1 MAQQHINT
9 GSSPNDGTGDPL
21 RTAFIKTEENF
32 TELFASGTFPFT
44 GSAIITGSLIVT
56 GSVRLNGSQGNF
68 ICDNIQASKVGAFLT
83 DGEYI
88 DLTSGQVRVYAD
100 NLEHIRVT
108 GSENPRSV
116 IINPNNEDIDFTVKG
131 AGSANLIHANAG
143 TNRVGIHTN
152 SPQET
157 LHVNGK
163 VKADSYRGDL
173 PTGDTGLSTGEF
185 FITSSEYFGAS
196 APYID
201 IICIKS

>member
-56 GSVRLNGSQGNF
+56 GSIRLSGSEGNF
-68 ICDNIQASKVGAFLT
+68 ICDNIQTNRVEAFAT
-83 DGEYI
+83 SGEYI
-88 DLTSGQVRVYAD
+88 DFDSGQIKMYAD
-100 NLEHIRVT
+100 NLEHLRIT
-108 GSENPRSV
+108 DASPRSV
-116 IINPNNEDIDFTVKG
+116 IINPNNENIDFSVRG
-131 AGSANLIHANAG
+131 ASSYIIFSDAS

-152 SPQET
+152 NPQET

-163 VKADSYRGDL
+163 VKADTYRGDL
-173 PTGDTGLSTGEF
+173 PTGDAGLSTGEF
-185 FITSSEYFGAS
+185 FVTSSEHFGAS
-196 APYID
+196 APYLD

>member
-32 TELFASGTFPFT
+32 IELFASGTFPFT
-44 GSAIITGSLIVT
+44 GSAIITGSLVVT
-56 GSVRLNGSQGNF
+56 GSVRLKGSQGNF
-68 ICDNIQASKVGAFLT
+68 ICDNIQANRVGAFLT
-83 DGEYI
+83 GGEYI
-88 DLTSGQVRVYAD
+88 DFDSGQVKIYAD

-108 GSENPRSV
+108 DSAPRSV
-116 IINPNNEDIDFTVKG
+116 IINPNNEDIDFSVKG
-131 AGSANLIHANAG
+131 STANLIFADAG
-143 TNRVGIHTN
+143 NNRVGIHTN